1 MAGIFISYR
10 RDDSQ
15 GFAGRLAQDLSQV
28 LGDNGVFSDVEI
40 PPGHDFSE
48 VLHSAVAGSDALL
61 VVIGRRWA
69 GDSALGHPSR
79 LFEPADWVRTEIEA
93 AFAQGKPV
101 IPVLVGGTTMPAP
114 DTLPP
119 SLQGLPRLQA
129 MSMSD
134 RHWAA
139 DLALLLQH
147 LRAWCPGLVSA
158 QTALAPNPGPAP
170 APAPTPAP
178 TDGTPA
184 QALNQIAQA
193 VLEQVRQI
201 PARQPRPPAA
211 PGGGLAGRL
220 LGWAARRLRGWATL
234 VVVLGAA
241 YVGLRLFGDAQMLAQ
256 LDAFEARLQTAW
268 QRLLQALAQ
277 R

>member
-101 IPVLVGGTTMPAP
+101 IPVLVGGATMPAP

-158 QTALAPNPGPAP
+158 QPGPAP
-170 APAPTPAP
+170 APAPTDGAP
-178 TDGTPA
+178 T
-184 QALNQIAQA
+184 QALNEIAQA

-220 LGWAARRLRGWATL
+220 LRWAARRLRGWATL
-234 VVVLGAA
+234 VIVLGAA
-241 YVGLRLFGDAQMLAQ
+241 YVGVRLFGDAQMLAQ
-256 LDAFEARLQTAW
+256 LDAFEVRLQTGW